1 MNHLDQRKLVE
12 SHNMFPSLTTR
23 PDVMGVVTHLRIRK
37 LTPKECMRLMGFDD
51 VDTDAMK
58 DAGMTDSQIYHCA
71 GDSIVVSVLMG
82 IFGTLLGVEDYEQ
95 RINELTDR
103 LAAKRKV

>member
-1 MNHLDQRKLVE
+1 MEVHGKDLEIDTNYTNIIFY
-12 SHNMFPSLTTR
+12 SFPCQDLS
-23 PDVMGVVTHLRIRK
+23 K
-37 LTPKECMRLMGFDD
+37 
-51 VDTDAMK
+51 
-58 DAGMTDSQIYHCA
+58 AGLSDSQIYHCA

-103 LAAKRKV
+103 LATKRKV

>member
-1 MNHLDQRKLVE
+1 MKSESFETVE
-12 SHNMFPSLTTR
+12 EGDGIDISGRMEYHRGTVQKM
-23 PDVMGVVTHLRIRK
+23 RIRK
-37 LTPKECMRLMGFDD
+37 LTPCECLKLMGFDEED
-51 VDTDAMK
+51 YKAMRK
-58 DAGMTDSQIYHCA
+58 AGLSDSQIYHCA

-103 LAAKRKV
+103 LDAKRKV

>member
-1 MNHLDQRKLVE
+1 MLIKNRLRKNNDQVKVAQFNGGNKMLK
-12 SHNMFPSLTTR
+12 
-23 PDVMGVVTHLRIRK
+23 IRK
-37 LTPKECMRLMGFDD
+37 LTPCECLKLMGFDEED
-51 VDTDAMK
+51 YKAMRK
-58 DAGMTDSQIYHCA
+58 AGLSDSQIYHCA

-103 LAAKRKV
+103 LVTKRKV